1 MTVVINGTTGI
12 DTGTGSLIAA
22 DATTPTYL
30 DLFEDTDNGSNYVRL
45 IAPTS
50 VASNKTITLPDSTG
64 TMVVGSAAVSAV
76 GQIPFSTDGSS
87 YTPTAKIVSG
97 TAVTLTNQTSV
108 DLSTSIPS
116 WVKRITVMFNGVSTS
131 GTSNILVQIGSGSYT
146 TSGYSSYAGYVANNA
161 ATALTSNTAGFHVSG
176 LANSST
182 LNGTMTIVNISSN
195 TWVANHVLGNQPGLT
210 VNLGGAN
217 VSISGTLGRLRITTV
232 NGTDTFDA
240 GTINIL
246 YE

>member
-50 VASNKTITLPDSTG
+50 IAANRTLTLPDGTG
-64 TMVVGSAAVSAV
+64 TFVVNGVNGSLVS
-76 GQIPFSTDGSS
+76 D
-87 YTPTAKIVSG
+87 TAKASTSG
-97 TAVTLTNQTSV
+97 TSIDFTG
-108 DLSTSIPS
+108 IPS
-116 WVKRITVMFNGVSTS
+116 WVKRITVMFSGVSTNGS
-131 GTSNILVQIGSGSYT
+131 SNILVQIGSGSFT
-146 TSGYSSYAGYVANNA
+146 TSGYSGSVMAGTVFTAN
-161 ATALTSNTAGFHVSG
+161 SAGFNVMNNMSAANLNSG
-176 LANSST
+176 NVVITA
-182 LNGTMTIVNISSN
+182 ISSLIYSSSGN
-195 TWVANHVLGNQPGLT
+195 VFGSANIGSASGGAVT
-210 VNLGGAN
+210 LGG
-217 VSISGTLGRLRITTV
+217 TLDRVRITTV